1 MQPVL
6 WLLLSIIAYIIG
18 LVVIVK
24 VTPRLLSLAYDEGL
38 FMGIAAAAI
47 LGALLAFGAIAL
59 TYAMFNGTLAIKIL
73 NFILLLGIMIMTAR
87 MSLYSFKA
95 QLMISGTLR
104 SSRIAVGSYYLL
116 LAAAAL
122 FSIVQLFIS

>member
-18 LVVIVK
+18 LIVIVK
-24 VTPRLLSLAYDEGL
+24 VTPRLLSLSYDEGL

-47 LGALLAFGAIAL
+47 LGALLAFGAIAITFAL
-59 TYAMFNGTLAIKIL
+59 FNGTLAIKVL
-73 NFILLLGIMIMTAR
+73 NFILLLGIMIMAGR
-87 MSLYSFKA
+87 MSLFSFRA
-95 QLMISGTLR
+95 RLMMTSTLR

-116 LAAAAL
+116 LALAAL

>member
-6 WLLLSIIAYIIG
+6 LLLLSIIAYIIG
-18 LVVIVK
+18 LVIIVK
-24 VTPRLLSLAYDEGL
+24 VTPRLLSLSYDEGL

-47 LGALLAFGAIAL
+47 LGALLAFGAIAI

-73 NFILLLGIMIMTAR
+73 NFILLLGIMMMTAR
-87 MSLYSFKA
+87 MSLYSFRA
-95 QLMISGTLR
+95 QHMTPGTLR